1 MSDTKSF
8 EDIVRELAADLE
20 AAVEAQVEPV
30 LHPHKPGH
38 GLQSVRERIEAAFAK
53 AKTSGPT
60 SLVSPKPVVPNDG
73 LRTRQSAA
81 TSVQPAARPR
91 RPLSEIAIPV
101 LRVAEKHFAKT
112 GIRHPQHQDVY
123 FVVAPRKSANELC
136 EEALACLPDTP
147 ETEAKIE
154 IIEEE
159 EAVQSP
165 NQMHK
170 TDKGGR

>member
-53 AKTSGPT
+53 AKTTGPT
-60 SLVSPKPVVPNDG
+60 SLVSPKPVVPKDG
-73 LRTRQSAA
+73 LLTRRSVAESA
-81 TSVQPAARPR
+81 QPAPRPR
-91 RPLSEIAIPV
+91 RPLSEIAVPV
-101 LRVAEKHFAKT
+101 LRIAEKHFAKT
-112 GIRHPQHQDVY
+112 VIRHPHHQDVY
-123 FVVAPRKSANELC
+123 FVVAPRKSADELF
-136 EEALACLPDTP
+136 EEALACLPEASVP
-147 ETEAKIE
+147 EDKFE

-159 EAVQSP
+159 EVAESP

-170 TDKGGR
+170 TAEGGR